1 MEMKASKLR
10 ELSVVELEQKLNET
24 MQKLLQ
30 LKFKNVSGQLKNPL
44 DIRLLRRDIARMK
57 TILAEKE
64 VSKEKEE

>member
-1 MEMKASKLR
+1 MKASKLR

>member
-10 ELSVVELEQKLNET
+10 ELSVAELEQKLNEM

-30 LKFKNVSGQLKNPL
+30 LRFKNVSGQLKNPS

-57 TILAEKE
+57 TILAEKGM
-64 VSKEKEE
+64 SKEKGE

>member
-1 MEMKASKLR
+1 MKASKLR

-44 DIRLLRRDIARMK
+44 DIRILRRDIARMK

-64 VSKEKEE
+64 TSKEKEE